1 VRSPSP
7 RLLANSVTVR
17 VATYANVAGVRTPS
31 YTDTVYAASVQPG
44 AGSDGDAHLQEL
56 GDTAYRVYLTSD
68 PGAKAGDIVVWG
80 ARTLS
85 VIAVANDRAGRGAC
99 FRLDC
104 AEVR

>member
-1 VRSPSP
+1 MRSPSS

-17 VATYANVAGVRTPS
+17 VATYANMAGVRTPS

-99 FRLDC
+99 YRLDC

>member
-1 VRSPSP
+1 VRSPSS

-17 VATYANVAGVRTPS
+17 VATYANMAGVRTPS

-99 FRLDC
+99 YRLDC